1 MGDLCWLEFPTWN
14 ESLASIGITIM
25 KIGVKFCGGCD
36 PVYDRVEY
44 FESIKE
50 AAGDHLGWVSYD
62 SSALEILL
70 VINGCGR
77 ACPLKELKIEP
88 GRVLISLTNKALTP
102 EGVRDL
108 ILDHTAPVTRFR
120 N

>member
-1 MGDLCWLEFPTWN
+1 
-14 ESLASIGITIM
+14 M

-50 AAGDHLGWVSYD
+50 AAGDHLDWVSYD
-62 SSALEILL
+62 SSAFETLL

-77 ACPLKELKIEP
+77 ACPLKELKIKP
-88 GRVLISLTNKALTP
+88 GCAVISLTNKTITP
-102 EGVRDL
+102 ERVTDI
-108 ILDHTAPVTRFR
+108 ILNHTVPDTRCR
-120 N
+120 S

>member
-1 MGDLCWLEFPTWN
+1 
-14 ESLASIGITIM
+14 M

-36 PVYDRVEY
+36 PAYDRVEY

-50 AAGDHLGWVSYD
+50 AAGDHLDWVSNN
-62 SSALEILL
+62 SSALETLL

-77 ACPLKELKIEP
+77 ACPLKELNIEP
-88 GRVLISLTNKALTP
+88 GRAFISLTNKAFTP
-102 EGVRDL
+102 ERVADL

-120 N
+120 S